1 MLERG
6 KSSQKT
12 NQLINSNLVS
22 VLKEFLASGS
32 EFWESGKTLKRLAEE
47 DYFKADDELVWP
59 ETIKKMISDCK
70 SWFSYIIC
78 ITLWKESL
86 TIASIQYQQIKQVPL
101 TEHKNRPQYVT
112 LEILVLAWDRH
123 KNVAELNRLIWS
135 QLSPLDNWTSSG
147 NTYLNKR

>member
-12 NQLINSNLVS
+12 NQLINNNLIS

-70 SWFSYIIC
+70 F
-78 ITLWKESL
+78 
-86 TIASIQYQQIKQVPL
+86 
-101 TEHKNRPQYVT
+101 
-112 LEILVLAWDRH
+112 
-123 KNVAELNRLIWS
+123 
-135 QLSPLDNWTSSG
+135 
-147 NTYLNKR
+147 